1 MIISQLRHAPKY
13 YGVHPRIQAAIEF
26 LMREDLNRAPGA
38 YEIDGKNIVA
48 LFQEYTTQATDVAPW
63 ETHDYHMDI
72 QYLVAGEENIGY
84 AKRVNPVTTQPYNA
98 KDDYDLIKTPDT
110 VNYFTMKEDY
120 FAVLFPEDSHQP
132 RVLCGKAM
140 PVKKICIKILI

>member
-1 MIISQLRHAPKY
+1 MILSQLRYAPKY

-48 LFQEYTTQATDVAPW
+48 LFQEYETQPENVAPW

-84 AKRVNPVTTQPYNA
+84 AKRENVTPTQPYNA
-98 KDDYDLIKTPDT
+98 KDDYDLIKPIAGDYVTL
-110 VNYFTMKEDY
+110 KKDY
-120 FAVLFPEDSHQP
+120 FAIFFPEDAHQP

-140 PVKKICIKILI
+140 PVKKICIKVLI